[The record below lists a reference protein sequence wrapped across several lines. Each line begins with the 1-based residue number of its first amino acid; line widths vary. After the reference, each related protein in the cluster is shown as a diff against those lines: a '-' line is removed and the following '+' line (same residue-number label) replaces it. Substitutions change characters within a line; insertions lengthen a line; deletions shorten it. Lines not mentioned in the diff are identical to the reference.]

1 MITINLDKAR
11 GIAHAHRRAA
21 RAVAFKPHDER
32 IRLALPGDDLEA
44 LDAPRRKIRE
54 ADAAV
59 QAKIDKAK
67 NVATLSALVG
77 AL

>member
-11 GIAHAHRRAA
+11 GIAHGRRRAV
-21 RAVAFKPHDER
+21 RAAAFKPHDER
-32 IRLALPGDDLEA
+32 IRLALPGDDLMT
-44 LDAPRRKIRE
+44 LDAPRHKIRK

-67 NVATLSALVG
+67 NVAALSALVG

>member
-11 GIAHAHRRAA
+11 DIAHGYRRAA
-21 RAVAFKPHDER
+21 RAEAFKPHDER
-32 IRLALPGDDLEA
+32 IRLALPGDDA
-44 LDAPRRKIRE
+44 GKLDAPRQAIRD
-54 ADAAV
+54 ADAAA

-67 NVATLSALVG
+67 NIAALSALVD

>member
-11 GIAHAHRRAA
+11 GIAHDRRRAA
-21 RAVAFKPHDER
+21 RAVAFEPHDER
-32 IRLALPGDDLEA
+32 IRLALPGDDLRV
-44 LDAPRRKIRE
+44 LDGPRHKIRE

-59 QAKIDKAK
+59 QTKIDKAK
-67 NVATLSALVG
+67 NVAALSALVG